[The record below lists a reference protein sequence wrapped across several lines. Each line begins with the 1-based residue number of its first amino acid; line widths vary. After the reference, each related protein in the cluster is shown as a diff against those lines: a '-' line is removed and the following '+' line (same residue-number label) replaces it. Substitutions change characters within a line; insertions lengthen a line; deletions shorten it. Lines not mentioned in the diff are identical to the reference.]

1 MKEQKVIN
9 IPNLL
14 TILRIVLI
22 PVFIISL
29 LYEKYD
35 ISLYVF
41 VFAAITDFLDG
52 LIARAKGQITELGSF
67 LDPLADKFL
76 LVSSFVLFAVH
87 KLVPLWL
94 TVTIISRDVIVVTG
108 WIVLYFITHST
119 KVEPSK
125 IGKLSNALQLVL
137 LAYILLGL
145 NIQHLPSPDLLI
157 YITAFFTILSGIH
170 YIYRGI
176 RQ

>member
-1 MKEQKVIN
+1 MKDQQVIN
-9 IPNLL
+9 IPNIL

-29 LYEKYD
+29 LYERYH
-35 ISLYVF
+35 IALFVF
-41 VFAAITDFLDG
+41 VVAAVTDLLDG
-52 LIARAKGQITELGSF
+52 LIARASGQTTELGSF

-76 LVSSFVLFAVH
+76 LVSSFVLFTIH
-87 KLVPLWL
+87 QLVPIWL

-108 WIVLYFITHST
+108 WVVLFFITGEG
-119 KVEPSK
+119 KVEPSIWGK
-125 IGKLSNALQLVL
+125 ISNALQLIL

-145 NIQHLPSPDLLI
+145 NVSHLPEPDLLI
-157 YITAFFTILSGIH
+157 YITAVFTIVSGIH

>member
-1 MKEQKVIN
+1 MKEPRVIN

-14 TILRIVLI
+14 TMLRIVLI
-22 PVFIISL
+22 PVFIIAL
-29 LYEKYD
+29 LYEKYQ
-35 ISLYVF
+35 LALFVF
-41 VFAAITDFLDG
+41 VFAAVTDFFDG
-52 LIARAKGQITELGSF
+52 LIARASGQITELGSF

-119 KVEPSK
+119 KVEPSL
-125 IGKLSNALQLVL
+125 IGKLSNALQLIL
-137 LAYILLGL
+137 LAYIVLGL
-145 NIQHLPSPDLLI
+145 NIQHIPSPDLLI

>member
-1 MKEQKVIN
+1 MKEQQVIN

-22 PVFIISL
+22 PLFIILL
-29 LYEKYD
+29 LYERHQA
-35 ISLYVF
+35 SLVVF
-41 VFAAITDFLDG
+41 VIAAVTDFFDG
-52 LIARAKGQITELGSF
+52 LIARKSGQTTELGSF

-76 LVSSFVLFAVH
+76 LVSSFVLFAFH

-108 WIVLYFITHST
+108 WVVLYFVTHST
-119 KVEPSK
+119 KVEPSV
-125 IGKLSNALQLVL
+125 IGKLSNALQLIL